1 MAPHVVNTSTDALLG
16 SFIKCTAGSFL
27 YTSLLIR
34 YNLLA
39 QTKWS
44 DRTWHHWPAAAL
56 DSWSAVSPRALDHNL
71 QILGIHRLC
80 VSSQL
85 SSHSDVSVWTVL
97 GSRRPTH
104 TSSQTAGKIW
114 YLAKREIVLF
124 SVHLFYQKAQ
134 PSKLLLL
141 PSTPNKRERLHG
153 AHAQVVLNSTQ
164 AQTNILPVTQ
174 GVITWLMQTFIHTFS
189 QSEVK

>member
-97 GSRRPTH
+97 GSVWSCGLFTHSASLALNNTLFQHSVTVELEKPLKWEMRRFLETKTIQFP
-104 TSSQTAGKIW
+104 I
-114 YLAKREIVLF
+114 
-124 SVHLFYQKAQ
+124 
-134 PSKLLLL
+134 SKL
-141 PSTPNKRERLHG
+141 
-153 AHAQVVLNSTQ
+153 
-164 AQTNILPVTQ
+164 
-174 GVITWLMQTFIHTFS
+174 S
-189 QSEVK
+189 QCSWY

>member
-56 DSWSAVSPRALDHNL
+56 DSWSAVSPRVLDHNL

-85 SSHSDVSVWTVL
+85 SSHSDLSVWTVL
-97 GSRRPTH
+97 GSRRLDQLTLLH
-104 TSSQTAGKIW
+104 RLLGKYGIW
-114 YLAKREIVLF
+114 LKGR
-124 SVHLFYQKAQ
+124 LFYFL
-134 PSKLLLL
+134 SICFIRKLNPPNYYYYHLLQTRGRD
-141 PSTPNKRERLHG
+141 STG
-153 AHAQVVLNSTQ
+153 
-164 AQTNILPVTQ
+164 
-174 GVITWLMQTFIHTFS
+174 HTPRWY
-189 QSEVK
+189 